1 MSDVAFLV
9 SKSLARA
16 LLCSGFARFGVEGN
30 MRRKRCRGLNNE
42 NEQRYALGFPVITI
56 WPRYGTYS
64 GNKSDDIQAS
74 VSLADL
80 QLSVQLS

>member
-1 MSDVAFLV
+1 MCVSDVAFLA

-16 LLCSGFARFGVEGN
+16 LLCFGVEGN

-42 NEQRYALGFPVITI
+42 NEQWHALGFPVITI
-56 WPRYGTYS
+56 WPRYGTYR
-64 GNKSDDIQAS
+64 GNTSDDIQAS